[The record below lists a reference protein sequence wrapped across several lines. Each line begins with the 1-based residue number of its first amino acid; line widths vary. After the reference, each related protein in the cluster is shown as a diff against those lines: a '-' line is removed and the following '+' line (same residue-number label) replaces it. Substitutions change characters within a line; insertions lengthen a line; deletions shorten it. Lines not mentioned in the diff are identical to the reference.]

1 MKLGLYQETSN
12 PFTKVWNVL
21 FQFIPGLIS
30 MYILAFYTF
39 DYIKKI
45 LNLE

>member
-1 MKLGLYQETSN
+1 MKLGLFQETSN
-12 PFTKVWNVL
+12 PLTKVWNVL